1 MPGQTT
7 GADTDPTGQRELD
20 SDEFEEELTGESP
33 TVVQP
38 GWKISDGR
46 PEAKPQQEESKGRE
60 RAGWNKNAGEIIAKP
75 NRNSV

>member
-7 GADTDPTGQRELD
+7 GADTEPTGQRELD

-38 GWKISDGR
+38 GWKISDAR
-46 PEAKPQQEESKGRE
+46 P
-60 RAGWNKNAGEIIAKP
+60 NA
-75 NRNSV
+75 NQ